1 MSKVVGIKLNDQDHA
16 NWSAQADK
24 EGLTLTAWIRKK
36 VNLSMESEPQKVNL
50 KAESDQKVNL
60 PSEMGQ
66 KVNPPIKKVNLS
78 KGTPN
83 QVCRALG
90 HSFTMQGDQ
99 MVCSRC
105 NQAK

>member
-1 MSKVVGIKLNDQDHA
+1 MGKVIGIKLNDQDHA

-24 EGLTLTAWIRKK
+24 EGLTLTAWIRSK
-36 VNLSMESEPQKVNL
+36 VNLSMEVEPQKVNL
-50 KAESDQKVNL
+50 KVEKAPKKVNL
-60 PSEMGQ
+60 PSEAGQ
-66 KVNPPIKKVNLS
+66 KVNPS

-90 HSFTMQGDQ
+90 HAFIMEDGK

-105 NQAK
+105 NRAK